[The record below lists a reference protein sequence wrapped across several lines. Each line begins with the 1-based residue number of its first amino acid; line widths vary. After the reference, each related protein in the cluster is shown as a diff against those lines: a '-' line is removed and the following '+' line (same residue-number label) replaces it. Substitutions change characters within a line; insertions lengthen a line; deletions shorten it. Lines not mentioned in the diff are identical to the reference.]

1 MADTAALQWRVREIL
16 RRYTVRTH
24 YAASAESR
32 ARRYAVFADGNQV
45 GDAGSHSEANAAR
58 ERLLIADLMAL
69 IEGETE

>member
-32 ARRYAVFADGNQV
+32 ARRYAVFADGQQV
-45 GDAGSHSEANAAR
+45 GEPASHGDAHAAR
-58 ERLLIADLMAL
+58 EKLMLADLMTL
-69 IEGETE
+69 IEGESQ